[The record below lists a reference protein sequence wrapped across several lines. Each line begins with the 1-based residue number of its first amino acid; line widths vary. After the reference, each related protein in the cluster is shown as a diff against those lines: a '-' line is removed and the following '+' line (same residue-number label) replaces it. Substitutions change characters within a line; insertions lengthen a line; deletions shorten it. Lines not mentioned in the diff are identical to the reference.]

1 MGLIPGLGKAPGEGN
16 NNPHQYSCLESHID
30 RGAWWTTVHAVS
42 KESDTTK
49 VERYNLKKLV
59 LPLEDPA
66 QTKKKKNL
74 KKKRKKGMH

>member
-42 KESDTTK
+42 KESDKTK

>member
-1 MGLIPGLGKAPGEGN
+1 M
-16 NNPHQYSCLESHID
+16 
-30 RGAWWTTVHAVS
+30 HAVS

>member
-30 RGAWWTTVHAVS
+30 REAWWTTVHAVS

-49 VERYNLKKLV
+49 VECYNLKKLV
-59 LPLEDPA
+59 FPLEDPE
-66 QTKKKKNL
+66 QTKIKTL